1 MRRDARGGEREFP
14 NRHIVH
20 VGGFSQ
26 RPAHARRV
34 SVSHPTKPLKIAVVA
49 SLVTRLQAA
58 QLGGAQAF
66 LCDLATGLSQRGHE
80 VLIYCAEGSE
90 VPGVD
95 LIEIPVAPGAEKALM
110 MPGSGDEP
118 EASPAMRQAFE
129 RLFKELRRLGADVV
143 SQHAFDAEAIEMSD
157 GLPVLHTLHLPPISN
172 RVLGEVLKS
181 GAAFV
186 TVSESCRRA
195 WTAAGAGRVGVIRNG
210 VPVFTVEEV
219 PIRQD
224 ALLAG
229 RLSPEKGFEDGIAA
243 ARAIGLRPVVV
254 GVPYDRSYQLDL
266 SDAVVLPPQPRFQLW
281 ELMAGASVTLLPVH
295 WDEPFGMVGA
305 EAQMAGCPVAG
316 YARGGLVEIVEPG
329 VSGFLSEPGDV
340 KGLTQAAKAAIKLDR
355 GAVRASAINRLGL
368 DASIDTYEAAL
379 AAVAG

>member
-1 MRRDARGGEREFP
+1 
-14 NRHIVH
+14 
-20 VGGFSQ
+20 
-26 RPAHARRV
+26 
-34 SVSHPTKPLKIAVVA
+34 
-49 SLVTRLQAA
+49 VTRLQPA

-66 LCDLATGLSQRGHE
+66 LSDLAIGLSQRGHE
-80 VLIYCAEGSE
+80 VLLYCAEGSE

-95 LIEIPVAPGAEKALM
+95 LIEIPVAPGAEQALM
-110 MPGSGDEP
+110 MPGSTDEP
-118 EASPAMRQAFE
+118 SMSPVIRRAFAL
-129 RLFKELRRLGADVV
+129 LFKDLRRRGADVV

-181 GAAFV
+181 RAAFA

-195 WTAAGAGRVGVIRNG
+195 WAEAGAGQVGVIRNG
-210 VPVFTVEEV
+210 VPVFTVEQV
-219 PIRQD
+219 PIGQD

-254 GVPYDRSYQLDL
+254 GVPYDRSYEIDL
-266 SDAVVLPPQPRFQLW
+266 SAAVVLPPQPRSRLW
-281 ELMAGASVTLLPVH
+281 QLMAGASVTLLPVH

-316 YARGGLVEIVEPG
+316 YSRGGLVEIVEPG
-329 VSGFLSEPGDV
+329 VSGFLSDPDDV
-340 KGLTQAAKAAIKLDR
+340 NGLAEAALAATTLDR
-355 GAVRASAINRLGL
+355 TAVRASAISRLGL
-368 DASIDTYEAAL
+368 DAALDAYEAAL